1 MTFDRTSAV
10 AVAHVLAVAVEFL
23 LEWSLHVQF
32 IVIVSARVQ
41 VRVSQKGWSP
51 PLSTPS
57 TGSSGHRIDVVL
69 HGVVVDPTYLRP
81 SLYPS

>member
-41 VRVSQKGWSP
+41 VRVSQKGGRPLCRLLP
-51 PLSTPS
+51 PVA
-57 TGSSGHRIDVVL
+57 VVI
-69 HGVVVDPTYLRP
+69 V
-81 SLYPS
+81 

>member
-41 VRVSQKGWSP
+41 VRVSQKRVVAPFVDSF
-51 PLSTPS
+51 
-57 TGSSGHRIDVVL
+57 HR
-69 HGVVVDPTYLRP
+69 
-81 SLYPS
+81 